1 MITTSSNNDLHHA
14 YHFNDDLFDNFS
26 YAIPKRHKFEKME
39 EFETIKKQ
47 VQYLNRILKSAIV
60 YYAECQFTMN
70 LCTAR
75 LKNWFDFYWFYA
87 VFFPFFLFFF
97 LVYSNYCKVELFLY
111 CSSFLNFLQIRI
123 KTLFLI
129 CLWIRVPYYWFAM
142 VAVSNS
148 GEWPPRRTPPSGIYA
163 VEIPLKGT
171 QGIFE
176 DKRGT
181 RGRRVRQARRSR
193 CLSLTYIFS
202 VAVGQHFLSPKVTSL
217 PFHGPRIFF
226 LDHAVSAFFCSRS
239 VPPTQLPSRNRAF

>member
-26 YAIPKRHKFEKME
+26 YAIPKRHKFEKIE
-39 EFETIKKQ
+39 EFETIEGQ
-47 VQYLNRILKSAIV
+47 DQRLNYILKCAIV
-60 YYAECQFTMN
+60 YYAECQFTIN
-70 LCTAR
+70 LYIVR

-87 VFFPFFLFFF
+87 IFFSFFS
-97 LVYSNYCKVELFLY
+97 VYSNYCKVELFLY
-111 CSSFLNFLQIRI
+111 CSSSFNFLQIRI
-123 KTLFLI
+123 KTLSLT
-129 CLWIRVPYYWFAM
+129 CLWIRVRYYWFAM

-202 VAVGQHFLSPKVTSL
+202 VAVGQHFLFPRVTSL
-217 PFHGPRIFF
+217 PFHGPRIFL

-239 VPPTQLPSRNRAF
+239 EPPTQLPSRNRAF